1 MRGLFA
7 SLVINSIPLFTAFNR
22 FKYEIYKGESKVKK
36 AYKTALN
43 ANFISSFD
51 MYIGTLILSIIF
63 FFLGTPNTQGFSI
76 MITFGSIFGII
87 AILIINR
94 YLTFLCV
101 NTDLFDKKVN
111 LLGIVSKKIGKF
123 NTEAK
128 YKKVNYVNKSK
139 LTVIA
144 PVIFISA
151 LQLLHLLL

>member
-1 MRGLFA
+1 
-7 SLVINSIPLFTAFNR
+7 
-22 FKYEIYKGESKVKK
+22 
-36 AYKTALN
+36 
-43 ANFISSFD
+43 
-51 MYIGTLILSIIF
+51 
-63 FFLGTPNTQGFSI
+63 